1 MNQILAAILQKMK
14 AKTPTL
20 YFVFIILVW
29 GLYGAIATITEA
41 HPDVLPPVME
51 TIFQYLA
58 LIVTALSGSHTFDY
72 LPKQEQ
78 EKILKEKEQA

>member
-14 AKTPTL
+14 AKSPTV
-20 YFVFIILVW
+20 YFIFIIVVW
-29 GLYGAIATITEA
+29 GLYGAISSITEA
-41 HPDVLPPVME
+41 YPDMLPPIME
-51 TIFQYLA
+51 TIAQYLA

-78 EKILKEKEQA
+78 EKILKEKDVN